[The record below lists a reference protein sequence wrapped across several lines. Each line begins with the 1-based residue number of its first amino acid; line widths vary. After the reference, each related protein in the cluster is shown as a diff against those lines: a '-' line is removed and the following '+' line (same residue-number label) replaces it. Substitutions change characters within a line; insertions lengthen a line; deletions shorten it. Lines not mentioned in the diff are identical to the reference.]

1 MIVIQTIVNGFFKL
15 EKQNTEEPC
24 IINLNFSDV
33 VRAFIFFRF
42 SFASLQ

>member
-15 EKQNTEEPC
+15 ENTEEPC
-24 IINLNFSDV
+24 IRILNFIFCF
-33 VRAFIFFRF
+33 VRTFYFALL